1 MAIGISTLID
11 RLRST
16 LWFVP
21 TVMTSV
27 AAILAI
33 GMVQFE
39 QRYESPL
46 SDVLGFVYTGGPD
59 GARAILSTVAGSM
72 ITIAGVSFSIVIV
85 ALSLA
90 SNQFGHRL
98 LRNFMRDRG
107 NQIVLGTFIATFV
120 YCLLTLR
127 TIRSVEGEEFV
138 PHLSVTLGIG
148 FGLLSLAIL
157 IYFIH
162 HVSGSIQA
170 DHVVRVVAE
179 ELESCVD
186 RLFPEHLGP
195 AATNEDRPEDLEKS
209 AWQLRPRHDGYLQ
222 VVNEERLMS
231 LAEEHALRLVL
242 LVRPGSFLTEGI
254 SFARVS
260 PETSWSDDLE
270 DSLVSCFSLGGS
282 RTTQQ
287 DVDFAIEQLVEVAV
301 RALSPGINA
310 PFTAAACLDRLLQA
324 FSRLIDREFPSAYR
338 TSEDGVLRVVAPTT
352 TFRALCD
359 QAFDPIRHYGG
370 DAPIVLYRMM
380 DVLGLLVDRCP
391 RADRRTVLLEHAAE
405 TRRAGEQHI
414 ESEKVLQRLSEKY
427 GRIVGQECDSSA
439 RNDPH

>member
-1 MAIGISTLID
+1 MTTGISVLID

-21 TVMTSV
+21 TVMTSI
-27 AAILAI
+27 AAVLAI
-33 GMVQFE
+33 ATVQFE
-39 QRYESPL
+39 QRNESPL
-46 SDVLGFVYTGGPD
+46 SDALGFVYTGGPD

-98 LRNFMRDRG
+98 LRNFMRDRA

-127 TIRSVEGEEFV
+127 SIRSIEGVEFV

-148 FGLLSLAIL
+148 LALCSLAVL

-170 DHVVRVVAE
+170 DHVVGVVAE
-179 ELESCVD
+179 ELEHCID
-186 RLFPEHLGP
+186 RLFPEHLGSGSD
-195 AATNEDRPEDLEKS
+195 AAELPEDTERS
-209 AWQLRPRHDGYLQ
+209 QWELRPRHDGYLQ
-222 VVNEERLMS
+222 LIDDGALME
-231 LAEEHALRLVL
+231 LATDHGLRLTL
-242 LVRPGSFLTEGI
+242 LVRPGSFMTEGI
-254 SFARVS
+254 TFANVY
-260 PETSWSDDLE
+260 PGTSWSQELE
-270 DSLVSCFSLGGS
+270 DSLSHCFSIGGS

-287 DVDFAIEQLVEVAV
+287 DVEFAIEQLVEVAV

-324 FSRLIDREFPSAYR
+324 FSRLIDREFPSPYR
-338 TSEDGVLRVVAPTT
+338 LSDDGVLRIIAPTT
-352 TFRALCD
+352 DFRSLCD
-359 QAFDPIRHYGG
+359 QAFDPIRHYGST
-370 DAPIVLYRMM
+370 APIVLYRMM
-380 DVLGLLVDRCP
+380 DILGLLIDRCP
-391 RADRRTVLLEHAAE
+391 RADRRQVLLDHATE
-405 TRRAGEQHI
+405 TRRTGERHI
-414 ESEKVLQRLSEKY
+414 ESEKVLQVLSEKY
-427 GRIVGQECDSSA
+427 ERLVSHQCDA
-439 RNDPH
+439 TNTNDRD